1 MKTLFTA
8 GAVLAIAG
16 AASATEI
23 QKLLVVD
30 LSVPNQITITATDGG
45 SAATISGSDT
55 TGFYLADFFGADGA
69 SGLNASLVS
78 GDLTSFL
85 NGSDNSP
92 NLFRGGTTDPGLNIW
107 SYTNDP
113 TSDFEVGVQAF
124 SGSATWSLDADD
136 YANMLIGGERNGN
149 IWFVADT
156 VDDLD
161 DAVVIGEYNVI
172 IPTPGAAGL
181 LGLAGLAAVRR
192 RR

>member
-1 MKTLFTA
+1 MKTLITA
-8 GAVLAIAG
+8 CAVLATAG
-16 AASATEI
+16 AASASDLPVI
-23 QKLLVVD
+23 LVVD
-30 LSVPNQITITATDGG
+30 LSVPNQITVTATDAP
-45 SAATISGSDT
+45 SNATVSGSDS
-55 TGFYLADFFGADGA
+55 TGFYLESFFGADGT
-69 SGLNASLVS
+69 SGLNEGFVS

-85 NGSDNSP
+85 NGSDGSP

-124 SGSATWSLDADD
+124 SGSGTWSLDADD
-136 YANMLIGGERNGN
+136 YANMLIGGERVGN
-149 IWFVADT
+149 VWFAADT
-156 VDDLD
+156 LDDLG
-161 DAVVIGEYNVI
+161 DAFVIGEYNVI

>member
-1 MKTLFTA
+1 MKTLITA
-8 GAVLAIAG
+8 CAVLATAG
-16 AASATEI
+16 AASASDLPVI
-23 QKLLVVD
+23 LVVD
-30 LSVPNQITITATDGG
+30 LSVPNQITVTATDAP
-45 SAATISGSDT
+45 SNATVSGSDT
-55 TGFYLADFFGADGA
+55 TGFYLEAFFGADGT
-69 SGLNASLVS
+69 SSLNESLVS

-85 NGSDNSP
+85 NGSDGSP
-92 NLFRGGTTDPGLNIW
+92 NLFRGGTTDPGLNIF
-107 SYTNDP
+107 SYTNDA

-124 SGSATWSLDADD
+124 SGSGTWSLDADD

-149 IWFVADT
+149 IWFAADT

-161 DAVVIGEYNVI
+161 DAVIIGEYNVI

>member
-1 MKTLFTA
+1 MKTLITA
-8 GAVLAIAG
+8 CAVFATAG
-16 AASATEI
+16 AASASDLPVV
-23 QKLLVVD
+23 LLVD
-30 LSVPNQITITATDGG
+30 LSVPNQITVTATDGP
-45 SAATISGSDT
+45 SNATTSGSDT
-55 TGFYLADFFGADGA
+55 TGFYLANFFGADGA
-69 SGLNASLVS
+69 TGLNAGLVS

-124 SGSATWSLDADD
+124 SGSATGSLDADD
-136 YANMLIGGERNGN
+136 YANMLIGGERVGN
-149 IWFVADT
+149 IWFAADT
-156 VDDLD
+156 VDDLGG
-161 DAVVIGEYNVI
+161 ALVIGDYSVI